1 MPLCLRGSR
10 MEPRRHRD
18 TEEHGGV
25 NFNMELKRKIG
36 IMSAMQ
42 EEILGV
48 EELIEGLKIES
59 VGVHTYYSGT
69 INGHCVTLVFS
80 GWGKVAAAST
90 VSTLIHRFQVTEVLF
105 TGVAGAL
112 DPSLKIGDIVLG
124 KRLIQHDMDAR
135 PIFQQFEIPL
145 LNQTFISANEG
156 ALTLMA
162 EGIQEI
168 LTSKSLTSLLEEEA
182 LIKFN
187 LHEPL
192 LIIGDIA
199 SGDQFINN
207 NEQRNEII
215 SALPSVVCVEMEGA
229 AVAQVC
235 YENGIPFIIIRT
247 ISDVADENSHIDFLS
262 FVKEVS
268 SKYSIEIVRKL
279 LM

>member
-1 MPLCLRGSR
+1 
-10 MEPRRHRD
+10 
-18 TEEHGGV
+18 
-25 NFNMELKRKIG
+25 
-36 IMSAMQ
+36 MSAMQ

-69 INGHCVTLVFS
+69 INGHSVTLVFS

-268 SKYSIEIVRKL
+268 SKYSIEIVRKYII
-279 LM
+279 

>member
-1 MPLCLRGSR
+1 
-10 MEPRRHRD
+10 
-18 TEEHGGV
+18 
-25 NFNMELKRKIG
+25 
-36 IMSAMQ
+36 MSAMQ
-42 EEILGV
+42 EEITGV
-48 EELIEGLKIES
+48 EQLIDNVEITAIGI
-59 VGVHTYYSGT
+59 HIYYSGT
-69 INGHCVTLVFS
+69 INGHSVVLVFS

-90 VSTLIHRFQVTEVLF
+90 VSTLIHRFHITEILF

-112 DPSLKIGDIVLG
+112 DSSLRIGDIVIG
-124 KRLIQHDMDAR
+124 KGLIQHDMDAR

-145 LNQTFISANEG
+145 LNQTFITADEG

-168 LTSKSLTSLLEEEA
+168 LASKSLSGLLGETA
-182 LIKFN
+182 LKKFN
-187 LHEPL
+187 LHEPM

-207 NEQRNEII
+207 NEQRKKII
-215 SALPSVVCVEMEGA
+215 SDLPSVVCVEMEGA

-235 YENGIPFIIIRT
+235 YENKIPFLIIRT

-268 SKYSIEIVRKL
+268 SKYSIEIVRNYL
-279 LM
+279 GS